1 MANGSSAMTQPL
13 LIATVLAVG
22 VLHTLVPDH
31 WAPIVVLGR
40 QQGWSVLRTA
50 RAAALAGVG
59 HVTTTLLLGL
69 ILWAV
74 GASLAVRYAH
84 LVSLAAAVA
93 LVLFGGWIAYGGWR
107 ELNEHPGHGHSHMG
121 HAHVHRHSDATHHV
135 HWHEHHAEDWHA
147 TDGGVAAFHEHD
159 HAIAGRTAL
168 LLILGSSPM
177 VEGIPAFFAA
187 SPYGARLLAVM
198 AAVFALSTIVTYVG
212 VSVAG
217 IAGLQRIS
225 IGPLERYGEVAS
237 GIFVALVGVYALL
250 TA

>member
-1 MANGSSAMTQPL
+1 LTQPL
-13 LIATVLAVG
+13 LIATVAAVG

-40 QQGWSVLRTA
+40 QQGWSIARTA
-50 RAAALAGVG
+50 RAAALAGTG

-69 ILWAV
+69 LLWGV
-74 GASLAVRYAH
+74 GATLAVRYAH
-84 LVSLAAAVA
+84 GVSLAAAIA
-93 LVLFGGWIAYGGWR
+93 LLCFGLWIAYGGWR
-107 ELNEHPGHGHSHMG
+107 ELQNGGGHGHAHQR
-121 HAHVHRHSDATHHV
+121 HAHLHKHDDATAHV

-147 TDGGVAAFHEHD
+147 TDGGSAVIHQHD
-159 HAIAGRTAL
+159 HAVSGRTAL

-187 SPYGARLLAVM
+187 SPYGVPLVSIM
-198 AAVFALSTIVTYVG
+198 AAVFALATIATYVG

-225 IGPLERYGEVAS
+225 LGPLERYGEVAS
-237 GIFVALVGVYALL
+237 GAFVALVGVYALL